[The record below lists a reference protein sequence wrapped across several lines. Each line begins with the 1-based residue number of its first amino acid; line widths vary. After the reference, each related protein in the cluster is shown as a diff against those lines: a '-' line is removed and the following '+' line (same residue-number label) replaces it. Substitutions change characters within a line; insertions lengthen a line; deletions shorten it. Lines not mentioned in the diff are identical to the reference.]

1 MKTKPVLLIIL
12 DGFGCRSE
20 QAHNAIAQAEK
31 PNWDRFWKTN
41 PHTLIHASES
51 EVGLPAGQ
59 MGNSEV
65 GHLNIGAGRVVYQ
78 EFTRIGKAIESGH
91 FYTNP
96 ALQNAIHRARDHDHT
111 LHILGLLS
119 DGGVHSHEDHIH
131 AMLDM
136 AAREGLKKVCL
147 HVFLDGRDTPPKS
160 AEIYLRRLERK
171 NSGNRG
177 RTYCFDDRPL
187 LRHGS
192 RPALAAGESRL

>member
-1 MKTKPVLLIIL
+1 M
-12 DGFGCRSE
+12 
-20 QAHNAIAQAEK
+20 
-31 PNWDRFWKTN
+31 
-41 PHTLIHASES
+41 
-51 EVGLPAGQ
+51 
-59 MGNSEV
+59 
-65 GHLNIGAGRVVYQ
+65 YQ

-147 HVFLDGRDTPPKS
+147 HVFLDGRDTRPK
-160 AEIYLRRLERK
+160 ARRFTCVAWNKRFGK
-171 NSGNRG
+171 PGS
-177 RTYCFDDRPL
+177 DIL
-187 LRHGS
+187 LR
-192 RPALAAGESRL
+192 